1 MGKAFSTVAG
11 TTCMQAV
18 VEPCGRGGGGKGDVA
33 WTADQIT
40 PASLTHMLQKGGAIP
55 SDVNVKSLEKKAFGI
70 GDGLL
75 SIMYRLEVEYDKDQ
89 KDAEQSDEATPW
101 PKTMVA
107 KVTPPQLKPR
117 IIGELLD
124 LFKCEVDWYGNRMPE
139 RSGMQAPKTYFAAHG
154 GYGRY
159 ILLMEDLA
167 PRKCGDQ
174 MQGISAN
181 DVQGAVK
188 AAAKLHAKY
197 INQVTEAPET
207 KGWVRRQDDA
217 VFYDLVR
224 TKYDQSLAIL
234 DEARYNVFGTD
245 AKDVPEFIAYAK
257 LINDNY
263 KDKLLPNCL
272 KDCKRINAHSQ
283 WSSSINHG
291 DFRGENIFFPEEA
304 TQEPIVI
311 DYQAVKEG
319 IPVQDIS
326 YLMVGSMTTE
336 ERRKGEVELIR
347 AYYEQCKQSGW
358 ADVTME
364 EILLQFQHSLWGTA
378 CLLVVAQ
385 ADTSGADSEKGKL
398 LFKTGFQR
406 MEEAL
411 KDWNVIEAFKLR
423 MSKVGEDG
431 VTSKYTPDEIHQ
443 SIPEHY
449 RKALLQ

>member
-18 VEPCGRGGGGKGDVA
+18 VEPCVSGGRSKGDVA
-33 WTADQIT
+33 WQADQIT

-89 KDAEQSDEATPW
+89 KDARQPDDDTPW

-107 KVTPPQLKPR
+107 KVTPPALKPR

-124 LFKCEVDWYGNRMPE
+124 LFKIEVDWYGNQMPE
-139 RSGMQAPKTYFAAHG
+139 RTGMQAPKVYFGAHG

-167 PRKCGDQ
+167 PRKPGDQ
-174 MQGISAN
+174 MQGISSN
-181 DVQGAVK
+181 DVLGAVK

-197 INQVTEAPET
+197 SNQVMEAPET
-207 KGWVRRQDDA
+207 KGWVRGQDDA
-217 VFYDLVR
+217 AFYDSYCTL
-224 TKYDQSLAIL
+224 YDQSLAKL
-234 DEARYNVFGTD
+234 DDARYKVFDTD
-245 AKDVPEFIAYAK
+245 AKDVPQFIAYAK
-257 LINDNY
+257 LINDHY
-263 KDKLLPNCL
+263 KDKLLPNGL
-272 KDCKRINAHSQ
+272 NDFKRINPHSQ
-283 WSSSINHG
+283 WSSSLNHG
-291 DFRGENIFFPEEA
+291 DFRGENIFFPEQA
-304 TQEPIVI
+304 TDEPIVI
-311 DYQAVKEG
+311 DYQAAKEG

-326 YLMVGSMTTE
+326 YLMVGSMTAE
-336 ERRKGEVELIR
+336 ERRKGEVEIIR

-364 EILLQFQHSLWGTA
+364 EILLQFQHSLYFTA
-378 CLLVVAQ
+378 FALVVAQ
-385 ADTSGADSEKGKL
+385 AETSGQDSEKGKL
-398 LFKTGFQR
+398 LFTTGFQR
-406 MEEAL
+406 MEEAI
-411 KDWNVIEAFKLR
+411 KDWNLIEAFRLR

-431 VTSKYTPDEIHQ
+431 VTSKYTLDEIKQ